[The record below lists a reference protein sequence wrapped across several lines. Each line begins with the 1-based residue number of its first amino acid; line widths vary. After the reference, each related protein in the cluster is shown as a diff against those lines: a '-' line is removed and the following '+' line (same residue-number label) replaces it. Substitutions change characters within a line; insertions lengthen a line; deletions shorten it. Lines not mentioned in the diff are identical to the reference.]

1 MFEQKGVPAN
11 RVAEARPTMKSFH
24 LHLISDST
32 GETVST
38 IARSALAQFD
48 GIDVVE
54 HNWSLVRS
62 RTQIEKLLVA
72 IQEYRGVVLYT
83 LVKPEL
89 EEALQK
95 RCLSMSVPCV
105 PVLEPVIE
113 ALGGFLTRAVQHRP
127 GRQHEL
133 DDEYFQRIN
142 AMQFVL
148 SHDDGQALHDI
159 DSADVILTGV
169 SRTSKTPTCVY
180 LANRGLK
187 AANVPFI
194 FKQALPAEVLL
205 AQKPLI
211 VGLTTSPA
219 RLVQVRRNRLRQMNE
234 SGVES
239 YVDLEVVRDELNTAR
254 HFFTA
259 HRWPIIDVTRRSIE
273 ETAAAVLSL
282 YRNRS
287 EDG

>member
-1 MFEQKGVPAN
+1 MLSAN
-11 RVAEARPTMKSFH
+11 GVAEARPTMTSFH

-32 GETVST
+32 GETVSSV
-38 IARSALAQFD
+38 ARAALAQFD
-48 GIDVVE
+48 GIDVIE

-72 IQEYRGVVLYT
+72 IKEHRGMVLYT

-89 EEALQK
+89 EETLRK
-95 RCLSMSVPCV
+95 SCLSMSVPCV

-113 ALGGFLTRAVQHRP
+113 ALGEFLTRTVQHRP

-133 DDEYFQRIN
+133 DEEYFQRIE

-180 LANRGLK
+180 LANRGGLK

-194 FKQALPAEVLL
+194 VNQAFPAEVLL
-205 AQKPLI
+205 AKKSLI
-211 VGLTTSPA
+211 VGLTTSPE

-239 YVDLEVVRDELNTAR
+239 YIDLEAVRDELNKAR
-254 HFFTA
+254 HFFT
-259 HRWPIIDVTRRSIE
+259 RKSWPIIDVTRRSIE

-287 EDG
+287 ENG

>member
-1 MFEQKGVPAN
+1 M
-11 RVAEARPTMKSFH
+11 TTFH

-38 IARSALAQFD
+38 IARAVLAQFD
-48 GIDVVE
+48 DVEVVE
-54 HNWSLVRS
+54 HNWSLIRN
-62 RTQIEKLLVA
+62 RGQLEKLLSS

-89 EEALQK
+89 EEVLK
-95 RCLSMSVPCV
+95 NKCLSISVPCI
-105 PVLEPVIE
+105 PVLAPAME
-113 ALGGFLTRAVQHRP
+113 AFSTFLTREVQHRP
-127 GRQHEL
+127 GGQHEL
-133 DDEYFQRIN
+133 DEDYFQRIE

-159 DSADVILTGV
+159 DQADVILTGV

-194 FKQALPAEVLL
+194 ASQNVPEEIFSAKSA
-205 AQKPLI
+205 LI
-211 VGLTTSPA
+211 VGLTTTPE
-219 RLVQVRRNRLRQMNE
+219 RLIQVRRNRLRQMNE
-234 SGVES
+234 PGLES
-239 YVDLEVVRDELNTAR
+239 YVDLELVRGELNQAR
-254 HFFTA
+254 HFFTGQS
-259 HRWPIIDVTRRSIE
+259 WPIIDVTRRSIE

-282 YRNRS
+282 YRNHPENS
-287 EDG
+287 

>member
-1 MFEQKGVPAN
+1 MM
-11 RVAEARPTMKSFH
+11 TSLH

-38 IARSALAQFD
+38 IARAALAQFE
-48 GIDVVE
+48 GINVVE

-62 RTQIEKLLVA
+62 ASQIEKLLA
-72 IQEYRGVVLYT
+72 SIKEYRGVVLYT

-95 RCLSMSVPCV
+95 RCLTISVPCV

-113 ALGGFLTRAVQHRP
+113 ALSGFLTPSVEHRP
-127 GRQHEL
+127 GRQHVL
-133 DDEYFQRIN
+133 DDEYFERIE

-148 SHDDGQALHDI
+148 SHDDGQALRDV
-159 DSADVILTGV
+159 DNADVILTGV
-169 SRTSKTPTCVY
+169 SRTSKTPTCFY

-194 FKQALPAEVLL
+194 ADQPLPAEVLL
-205 AQKPLI
+205 AADSLI
-211 VGLTTSPA
+211 VGLTTTPE
-219 RLVQVRRNRLRQMNE
+219 RLVQVRRNRLREMQE
-234 SGVES
+234 SGLES
-239 YVDLEVVRDELNTAR
+239 YVNLEAVRDELNQAR

-259 HRWPIIDVTRRSIE
+259 QSWPVIDVTRRSIE

-282 YRNRS
+282 YRARS
-287 EDG
+287 EQG